1 MLKAKTLD
9 EWDKIKPKIH
19 YAPNVEYLPANLLT
33 EADKVREPEKSP
45 LAVPF
50 SNASDD
56 VYANYGMPFPLY
68 DYQEAWVNAFADCGA
83 AGMYF
88 QVGAGKTLAATV
100 AALYHR
106 LHHPGHTVVLMPPI
120 LLRQWDKWLKSIKG
134 INSVLMYRGTPADRA
149 KLDLNADFILMSM
162 DIFKRDFDRIY
173 NFFLDRNATLI
184 IDEAVSVKNP
194 ATQNHK
200 CVWAF
205 HNRDRSRLKQAASKP
220 RQDNPARVKA
230 DASAI
235 DKLKDILRSR
245 YS

>member
-33 EADKVREPEKSP
+33 EADSARRSEKSP
-45 LAVPF
+45 LAIPF
-50 SNASDD
+50 SSASDD

-68 DYQEAWVNAFADCGA
+68 GYQEAWVNAFADCEA

-88 QVGAGKTLAATV
+88 QVGAGKTLAATT

-106 LHHPGHTVVLMPPI
+106 LRHPGHTVVLMPPI

-134 INSVLMYRGTPADRA
+134 INSVLMYRGTPAERA
-149 KLDLNADFILMSM
+149 KLDLNADFVLMSM

-173 NFFLDRNATLI
+173 DFFLDRNATLI

-205 HNRDRSRLKQAASKP
+205 HNRDRSRLKQSVSKP
-220 RQDNPARVKA
+220 RQDKPATVKA
-230 DASAI
+230 DASAV